1 MFWLKIPSR
10 GSKKPPRGFK
20 GGKLLPQLYFYN
32 TDPKGADG
40 TGEKGQWGREKSGEQ
55 THGVSSVTYKRG
67 QPGMGSQKLTM
78 LKALERHH
86 TSPSLSA
93 ALQAAVVAV

>member
-10 GSKKPPRGFK
+10 GSKKPPKGFK

-40 TGEKGQWGREKSGEQ
+40 
-55 THGVSSVTYKRG
+55 
-67 QPGMGSQKLTM
+67 
-78 LKALERHH
+78 LERRDSGAERRGGDRLVGYPLLL
-86 TSPSLSA
+86 TS
-93 ALQAAVVAV
+93 AVSQVWVLRN